1 MVAVLWAIPIALL
14 MVYGRIGMKRYNV
27 PDSITAEEVKK
38 FRKKLGMTQK
48 EFAELLGVSKPTVER
63 WENSEKKITGPV
75 VMLIDLLSEHDDW
88 LENREI
94 PEQKYSLRLW
104 YMYKNKKCTLIDV
117 DEVQQ
122 KIRIKNYTNNI
133 MFRAFG
139 ANTNPNYVDY
149 EEFLKSRCFPETRD
163 KIKIQLDALG
173 IPFYDP
179 MLIIDKTQGRM
190 AEDDFW
196 IMIER

>member
-1 MVAVLWAIPIALL
+1 MFYECFPGL
-14 MVYGRIGMKRYNV
+14 
-27 PDSITAEEVKK
+27 
-38 FRKKLGMTQK
+38 F
-48 EFAELLGVSKPTVER
+48 
-63 WENSEKKITGPV
+63 
-75 VMLIDLLSEHDDW
+75 
-88 LENREI
+88 
-94 PEQKYSLRLW
+94 
-104 YMYKNKKCTLIDV
+104 
-117 DEVQQ
+117 
-122 KIRIKNYTNNI
+122 NYTNNI

-139 ANTNPNYVDY
+139 ANNNPNYDDY

-179 MLIIDKTQGRM
+179 MLIIGKTQGRM

>member
-1 MVAVLWAIPIALL
+1 
-14 MVYGRIGMKRYNV
+14 MKRYNV
-27 PDSITAEEVKK
+27 PDYITAEEIKK

-48 EFAELLGVSKPTVER
+48 KFAELLGVSKPTVER
-63 WENSEKKITGPV
+63 WENGEKKITGPV

-179 MLIIDKTQGRM
+179 MLIIGKTQGRM

-196 IMIER
+196 IMIEK